1 MRPPLLA
8 LLRHLSWPEL
18 RLHPWR
24 HIAALVAVA
33 LGVALALAVHL
44 INESALSEFSQAVR
58 QINGQPDLELRGTDG
73 KGFEEALYRQL
84 GMQPGVQ
91 LASPVIERATYALD
105 AGERRVPVRVL
116 GLDALSAGPLSPAL
130 IPRSFEAAQAPP
142 TEGAQVSAERFAF
155 LARDTV
161 FLNSEARQA
170 LGLPALGQG
179 DEWIQLQV
187 GLKLQRFRVAGRIA
201 AGGGPLAVMD
211 IATAQVAFGMVGRLS
226 RIDLQFQPGADEAQ
240 VMKALALPPD
250 VVVQRPADQTQRV
263 STLSRAYRVNLTV
276 LALVA
281 LFTGA
286 FLVFAVL
293 SLGVAKRSPQLALLG
308 VLGLPQRERL
318 QLVLAEAALLG
329 TAGAL
334 LGVALGTGLAW
345 TALRLL
351 AGDLGGGYFPGVTPA
366 LRFTPWA
373 ALLFAGLGL
382 VAALL
387 GAWGPARTAQ
397 RLAPAQTLKGM
408 GADVT
413 ALRRWPGPVLLV
425 LGTALAFAP
434 PVARLPL
441 FAYVSVALLLM
452 GGIACVPMVVSAA
465 LRLIHP
471 LTQWRAETLLGV
483 ARVQHDRQSAT
494 AAIAGVVASVS
505 LAVALTVMVAS
516 FRDAVTQWLE
526 RVLPADLYVR
536 TASTA
541 AASDAA
547 FFDASVV
554 AQIRALDG
562 VAGVDAIRLVSLTL
576 DPARPSVAVVGRPL
590 ADAAKELPL
599 VGDTTQLQTVAPPGA
614 IDGYASEALVQLYGA
629 RPGSL
634 LTVPLG
640 GREQPVFIRAVW
652 RDYARQHGSLVIP
665 LASYQQA
672 SGDLRLN
679 DLAISLTAGARL
691 SQVQQSVRGV
701 LAQPALVEFATSSD
715 IRQVSL
721 RIFDR
726 SFAVTY
732 WLQAVAIAIG
742 LFGIAASF
750 SAQVLA
756 RSREFGALAHLGLT
770 RRQVLAVVTTEG
782 AALSFV
788 GAALGVG
795 LGIAVSVVL
804 VKVVNPQSFNW
815 TMDLLL
821 PWGRLLLLGAAV
833 VAAGT
838 VTAWLAGRAA
848 ASRQAVLAVRED
860 W

>member
-1 MRPPLLA
+1 MLA
-8 LLRHLSWPEL
+8 LLRYLSWPEVQ
-18 RLHPWR
+18 LHPWR
-24 HIAALVAVA
+24 HAAALVAVA

-58 QINGQPDLELRGTDG
+58 QINGQPDAELRSADG
-73 KGFEEALYRQL
+73 KGFDEAIYTQL
-84 GMQPGVQ
+84 GGHAGVR
-91 LASPVIERATYALD
+91 LASPVIERATYAI
-105 AGERRVPVRVL
+105 GPEGRRVPVRVL
-116 GLDALSAGPLSPAL
+116 GLDALSAAPLSPAL
-130 IPRSFEAAQAPP
+130 VPRGFGNAPSSSGQQAEP
-142 TEGAQVSAERFAF
+142 EGNRFDF
-155 LARDTV
+155 LAQDTV
-161 FLNSEARQA
+161 FLNPEARQA
-170 LGLPALGQG
+170 LGLPLERQG

-187 GLKLQRFRVAGRIA
+187 GLDLPRFRVAGQVV

-226 RIDLQFQPGADEAQ
+226 RIDLQLQPGASEAR
-240 VMKALALPPD
+240 VMADLMPPPG
-250 VVVQRPADQTQRV
+250 VVIQRPADQTQRV

-293 SLGVAKRSPQLALLG
+293 SLGVATRSPQLALLG
-308 VLGLPQRERL
+308 VLGLPQRERW

-329 TAGAL
+329 SMGAA

-345 TALRLL
+345 AALRLL

-366 LRFTPWA
+366 LRFTPVA
-373 ALLFAGLGL
+373 ALVFAGLGL
-382 VAALL
+382 IAALL

-397 RLAPAQTLKGM
+397 RLAPAQALKGLGG
-408 GADVT
+408 GAQAV
-413 ALRRWPGPVLLV
+413 RHWPGPLL
-425 LGTALAFAP
+425 LGLGATLAFAP
-434 PVARLPL
+434 PVAQLPL
-441 FAYVSVALLLM
+441 FAYVSVALLLI
-452 GGIACVPMVVSAA
+452 GGIACVPMAVSGA
-465 LRLIHP
+465 LHLVRP
-471 LTQWRAETLLGV
+471 LAEWRAETLLGMS
-483 ARVQHDRQSAT
+483 RVHHERQAAT

-516 FRDAVTQWLE
+516 FREAVTQWLE

-536 TASTA
+536 TAVTV
-541 AASDAA
+541 AASDTA
-547 FFDASVV
+547 FFDPSVV
-554 AQIRALDG
+554 AQIRALHG
-562 VAGVDAIRLVSLTL
+562 VARVDAIRLVSLTL
-576 DPARPSVAVVGRPL
+576 APARPSVALVARPL
-590 ADAAKELPL
+590 VDAAKELPL
-599 VGDTTQLQTVAPPGA
+599 VGDTVALQTVAPPGA
-614 IDGYASEALVQLYGA
+614 IEGYASEALVQLYGA
-629 RPGSL
+629 HPGTVL
-634 LTVPLG
+634 AVPLG
-640 GREQPVFIRAVW
+640 GRTQPVFIRAVW

-665 LASYQQA
+665 LDAYQQA
-672 SGDLRLN
+672 SGDMRLN
-679 DLAISLTAGARL
+679 DLAISLAPGAAL
-691 SQVQQSVRGV
+691 SEVQQGIRSL

-732 WLQAVAIAIG
+732 WLQGVAIAIG

-750 SAQVLA
+750 SAQVLS
-756 RSREFGALAHLGLT
+756 RTREFGALAHLGLT

-782 AALSFV
+782 AALSLV
-788 GAALGVG
+788 GAALGLG

-838 VTAWLAGRAA
+838 ATAWLAGRTAS
-848 ASRQAVLAVRED
+848 SRQAVLAVRED